1 MAVLWRKSGSAWGGH
16 ELHRRWLPSVEQDLA
31 DLWNNAP
38 DRSDVADAADAL
50 DAELQRDPL
59 GFGESRA
66 GITRVAFQPPLAILF
81 DVDAANQHVTVW
93 DVWRW
98 P

>member
-1 MAVLWRKSGSAWGGH
+1 MKYTV
-16 ELHRRWLPSVEQDLA
+16 EWLPSVQQDLA

-38 DRSDVADAADAL
+38 DRAAVAAAADAI
-50 DAELQRDPL
+50 DADLERDPL
-59 GFGESRA
+59 GTGEARA
-66 GITRVAFQPPLAILF
+66 GVTRVVFLPPLTVLF
-81 DVDAANQHVTVW
+81 DVDVSRRYVKVW